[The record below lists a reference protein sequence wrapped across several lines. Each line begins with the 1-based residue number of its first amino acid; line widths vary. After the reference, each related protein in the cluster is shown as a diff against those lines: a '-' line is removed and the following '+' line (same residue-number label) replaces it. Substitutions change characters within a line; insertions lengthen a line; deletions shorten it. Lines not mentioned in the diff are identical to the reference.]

1 MTCSKPIRRKL
12 PRRPGVSKHFLPLLF
27 LAVSAR
33 GAVLVTFTT
42 GAQMS
47 ALRAE
52 CLHGEAR
59 CVLYFE
65 GGRIELPASSIAGIE
80 PLPAPEE
87 PRPAAPAAPP
97 PQPQRAQNDPRE
109 LVTAAALRHG
119 LPPELAHAVA
129 WAESAY
135 QPGAV
140 SLKGA
145 FGIMQLMPSTAAAL
159 GADPHDPEQ
168 NVDAGVRFLR
178 QLLLRYRNTPNPVRR
193 ALAAYN
199 AGPAAV
205 ERYNGLPPFR
215 ETLNYVERVIE
226 RYWRLARPA
235 QNTTPAP

>member
-1 MTCSKPIRRKL
+1 MTCSEPIRRKQ

-47 ALRAE
+47 ALQAE

-80 PLPAPEE
+80 SLPAPEE
-87 PRPAAPAAPP
+87 PREAAPAAPP
-97 PQPQRAQNDPRE
+97 PQKARRDPRE
-109 LVTAAALRHG
+109 LVTEAALRHG
-119 LPPELAHAVA
+119 LPPELVHAVA

-135 QPGAV
+135 QPAAV
-140 SLKGA
+140 SPIGA
-145 FGIMQLMPSTAAAL
+145 FGIMQLMPSTAAGL

-235 QNTTPAP
+235 QHTTPAP

>member
-1 MTCSKPIRRKL
+1 MTCNELIRRKL
-12 PRRPGVSKHFLPLLF
+12 PRRAGAWKHFLPFLF
-27 LAVSAR
+27 LSVCAR

-42 GAQMS
+42 GAQMT

-52 CLHGEAR
+52 CPRGQAR

-65 GGRIELPASSIAGIE
+65 GGRIELPASFIAGIE

-87 PRPAAPAAPP
+87 PRPAAPADRP
-97 PQPQRAQNDPRE
+97 PQEAQRDPRE
-109 LVTAAALRHG
+109 LVTEAALRHG
-119 LPPELAHAVA
+119 LPPELVHAVA

-135 QPGAV
+135 QPSAM
-140 SLKGA
+140 SPKGA
-145 FGIMQLMPSTAAAL
+145 FGIMQLMPSTAALL

-226 RYWRLARPA
+226 RYWRLARPP
-235 QNTTPAP
+235 QHTTPGP